1 MFYVLVFLAS
11 GMWDL
16 SSLTR
21 DNFHP
26 CIGRQSFNQWITRE
40 VTVLQFLKLNKN
52 HSCELQINWFFQTVK
67 ILMNFLGENLINPN
81 NVRSSQ
87 ASFFNRQVYFRGE
100 NSFCQNSKRK
110 KFLSR
115 TKLSKFTLNKY
126 KESFRKKER
135 IKLSTNFNNILR
147 KNMKSNGHGDV
158 WVSST
163 SPRPAIQRTQVKRNL
178 PKLCIPP
185 EKVWSQENSV

>member
-1 MFYVLVFLAS
+1 MKQLQEISSVHVFPSLKPLTWVL
-11 GMWDL
+11 
-16 SSLTR
+16 
-21 DNFHP
+21 
-26 CIGRQSFNQWITRE
+26 
-40 VTVLQFLKLNKN
+40 
-52 HSCELQINWFFQTVK
+52 LQILIQTVGASPQSK
-67 ILMNFLGENLINPN
+67 LFPSLREDKDFFLFSQSSHFIIHFQESVSYSLFINTSNKMTSETMVRTIQLYLQALI
-81 NVRSSQ
+81 
-87 ASFFNRQVYFRGE
+87 FW
-100 NSFCQNSKRK
+100 
-110 KFLSR
+110 L
-115 TKLSKFTLNKY
+115 
-126 KESFRKKER
+126 ER